1 MKTEKLVGDEGQVTH
16 GLLSHQKIMAFIQI
30 GVDVVMVLS
39 RGLVCSNYIL
49 KGSLRLLCGELTV
62 E

>member
-1 MKTEKLVGDEGQVTH
+1 
-16 GLLSHQKIMAFIQI
+16 MAFIQI

-62 E
+62 ECSRAELGKETGSCYNSASERR